1 MTVAVLLVGALLL
14 CTGAVLG
21 YLAGSTRAR
30 PAGPAA
36 ASGAE
41 LATLI
46 APASNALARVEDQLH
61 RVERDR
67 VGAYASLSEQVG
79 ALHRTS
85 AELGAQTRSLVGA
98 LRAPTVRGRW
108 GEVQLQRIV
117 ELAGMLPHCDFDV
130 QVSVPADSGLARPDL
145 VVRLAGG
152 RSIPVDAKVPCDAW
166 LQAQQIDDPRE
177 QARLLQAHARAVRAQ
192 VDALAGKAYW
202 RLFQP
207 APEFVVMF
215 LPGEPL
221 LDAALAV
228 DPGLSDHAFGRQV
241 IMATP
246 STLVALLRT
255 VAFTWRQEQLSV
267 SVDEIRR
274 LGRELHERLG
284 TLGEHLTRM
293 GSGLDRAVQAYN
305 AGVGSLES
313 RVLVTAR
320 RFTDLGVPGP
330 ELPVLEPVSTFPRS
344 PQAPEFDSARA
355 SEMPATTPVTT
366 RHRTAPPHR
375 DKTAGRI
382 P

>member
-1 MTVAVLLVGALLL
+1 MTIAVLLAGALLL
-14 CTGAVLG
+14 CAGAVLG
-21 YLAGSTRAR
+21 YLAGSARAR
-30 PAGPAA
+30 PGGPAA

-46 APASNALARVEDQLH
+46 APASSALARVEAQLH
-61 RVERDR
+61 QVERDR
-67 VGAYASLSEQVG
+67 VGAYASLSQQVG

-130 QVSVPADSGLARPDL
+130 QVTVPADSGLARPDL
-145 VVRLAGG
+145 VIRLAGG

-166 LQAQQIDDPRE
+166 LQAQQSDDPRE
-177 QARLLQAHARAVRAQ
+177 QTCLVQAHARAVRAQ

-215 LPGEPL
+215 LPGEAL
-221 LDAALAV
+221 LDAALTV

-246 STLVALLRT
+246 STLIALLRT

-320 RFTDLGVPGP
+320 RFTDLGVPGA
-330 ELPVLEPVSTFPRS
+330 ELPVLEPLSVFPRS
-344 PQAPEFDSARA
+344 PQAPEFDLPTASA
-355 SEMPATTPVTT
+355 SPMPT
-366 RHRTAPPHR
+366 RHRAAAPHR
-375 DKTAGRI
+375 DKTPGRI